1 MLVRPASTSFE
12 VFMLRRSEASHFVP
26 DVYVFPGG
34 TVDAQ
39 DLTEEALARARGVD
53 AASLAAQFRSQIE
66 PSFPAP
72 FATPPARDAAALLV
86 AAIRELYE
94 EAGVLLAC
102 DTDGAPLSDNDLAPY
117 RERLH
122 ADRSRV
128 QSGDLAFTEVLEE
141 VHAYANAKA
150 LALFSQWIT
159 PPVFTRRYNAHFFV
173 AEASPDQAAVA
184 DAFETHDGVWI
195 TPSQALTRSDAGDF
209 RMVYPTIKH
218 VERLA
223 AFESVENLMHFA
235 RTKTIYSIM
244 PDVPAER
251 EFSLPAHL
259 EHAW

>member
-1 MLVRPASTSFE
+1 MLVRPARTGFE

-34 TVDAQ
+34 TVDAD
-39 DLTEEALARARGVD
+39 DLSEQAFARARGVD
-53 AASLAAQFRSQIE
+53 PVALQMQFRAQIE

-72 FATPPARDAAALLV
+72 FATPPAHEAAALLI

-102 DTDGAPLSDNDLAPY
+102 DAEGVPLSDMDLAPY

-122 ADRSRV
+122 ADRARV
-128 QSGDLAFTEVLEE
+128 QNGEIPFTRVLED
-141 VHAYANAKA
+141 VRAYANAQA

-159 PPVFTRRYNAHFFV
+159 PPVFPRRYNAHFFV

-184 DAFETHDGVWI
+184 DTFETHDGVWI
-195 TPSQALTRSDAGDF
+195 APEDALSRCRAGDF

-218 VERLA
+218 VERLS
-223 AFESVENLMHFA
+223 AFTGVESLMQFA
-235 RTKTIYSIM
+235 RTKPIVSIM
-244 PDVPAER
+244 PDVPGER

>member
-1 MLVRPASTSFE
+1 MLVRPASQRFE

-34 TVDAQ
+34 TVDAE
-39 DLTEEALARARGVD
+39 DLTEQALSRARGID
-53 AASLAAQFRSQIE
+53 TAALAAQFRAQIE

-72 FATPPARDAAALLV
+72 FATPPAREAAALLV

-94 EAGVLLAC
+94 EAGVLLAS
-102 DTDGAPLSDNDLAPY
+102 DASGAPLSDTDLAPH

-122 ADRSRV
+122 VDRTRV
-128 QSGDLAFTEVLEE
+128 QNGELSFTHVLEE
-141 VHAYANAKA
+141 VDAYANGHA

-159 PPVFTRRYNAHFFV
+159 PPVFPRRYNAHFFV
-173 AEASPDQAAVA
+173 AQASPDQAAVA

-195 TPSQALTRSDAGDF
+195 SPSEALTRCRAGDF
-209 RMVYPTIKH
+209 QMVYPTIKH
-218 VERLA
+218 IERLA
-223 AFESVENLMHFA
+223 AFDNVEALMQFA
-235 RTKTIYSIM
+235 RTKPIYSIM
-244 PDVPAER
+244 PDVPADR

>member
-1 MLVRPASTSFE
+1 MLVRPADGAFE

-34 TVDAQ
+34 TVDKG
-39 DLTEEALARARGVD
+39 DLSQEALARARGVD
-53 AASLAAQFRSQIE
+53 AESLAAQFRAQIE

-72 FATPPARDAAALLV
+72 AASPHAHEAAAVLI
-86 AAIRELYE
+86 AALRELYE

-102 DTDGAPLSDNDLAPY
+102 DAGGTPLSDANLAPHRDY
-117 RERLH
+117 LH
-122 ADRSRV
+122 AARTRV
-128 QSGDLAFTEVLEE
+128 QAGDLTFTEVLTEAR
-141 VHAYANAKA
+141 AYANAHA

-159 PPVFTRRYNAHFFV
+159 PPVFSRRYNAHFFV
-173 AEASPDQAAVA
+173 AQASPDQAAVA

-195 TPSQALTRSDAGDF
+195 APAEALDRCTRGDF

-223 AFESVENLMHFA
+223 QFHDVDSLMRFT
-235 RTKTIYSIM
+235 RTKPIYSIM

-251 EFSLPAHL
+251 EFSLPPHL
-259 EHAW
+259 EFAW

>member
-1 MLVRPASTSFE
+1 
-12 VFMLRRSEASHFVP
+12 MLRRSEASHFVP

-34 TVDAQ
+34 TVDAD
-39 DLTEEALARARGVD
+39 DLSEQALARARGVD
-53 AASLAAQFRSQIE
+53 AASLEAQFRAQIE

-72 FATPPARDAAALLV
+72 LATPPAREAAAVLI
-86 AAIRELYE
+86 AAVRELYE

-102 DTDGAPLSDNDLAPY
+102 DAAGTPLSDAALSPH

-122 ADRSRV
+122 ADRLRV
-128 QSGDLAFTEVLEE
+128 QSGEISFTQVLEE
-141 VHAYANAKA
+141 LQAYANGLA

-159 PPVFTRRYNAHFFV
+159 PPVFPRRYNAHFFV
-173 AEASPDQAAVA
+173 AQASPDQAAVA
-184 DAFETHDGVWI
+184 DAFETHDGVWVS
-195 TPSQALTRSDAGDF
+195 PHDALARCRAGDF

-223 AFESVENLMHFA
+223 EFDTVDALMQFA
-235 RTKTIYSIM
+235 RTKPIYSIM

-259 EHAW
+259 EYAW

>member
-1 MLVRPASTSFE
+1 MS
-12 VFMLRRSEASHFVP
+12 
-26 DVYVFPGG
+26 
-34 TVDAQ
+34 
-39 DLTEEALARARGVD
+39 EEALARARGVD
-53 AASLAAQFRSQIE
+53 DESLTAQFRAEIE

-72 FATPPARDAAALLV
+72 VATPTPREAAGVLV

-102 DTDGAPLSDNDLAPY
+102 DAHGTPFSDSDLAPH

-122 ADRSRV
+122 ADRIRV
-128 QSGDLAFTEVLEE
+128 QAGELTFTRVLEE
-141 VHAYANAKA
+141 IGAYANTHA

-159 PPVFTRRYNAHFFV
+159 PPVFSRRYNAHFFV
-173 AEASPDQAAVA
+173 AQASPDQAAVA

-195 TPSQALTRSDAGDF
+195 TPQDALARCRAGDF

-223 AFESVENLMHFA
+223 AFDDVESLVQFA
-235 RTKTIYSIM
+235 RTKPIYSIM

-259 EHAW
+259 EYAW